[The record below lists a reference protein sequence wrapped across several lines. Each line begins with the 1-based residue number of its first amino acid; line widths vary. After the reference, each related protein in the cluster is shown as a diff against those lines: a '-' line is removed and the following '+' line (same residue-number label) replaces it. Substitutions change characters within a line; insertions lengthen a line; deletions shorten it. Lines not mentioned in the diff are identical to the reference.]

1 MQLGNN
7 IPLEFTTTSC
17 NRPELLEATYKSFT
31 SRLIGVDF
39 SKSTL
44 YINIDPA
51 PNNINISEV
60 ESIANKYFGNVVVN
74 YPEEPNFANAV
85 IWCFAQVKGDYF
97 FHLEDDWVLNIDVHI
112 NDILSRINSN
122 VLQCVLNKKPVI
134 AREIGEPMFVPS
146 LFRTEHLRKYLP
158 IMDGASNPEAQ
169 MKYIYRKNQLLLKQ
183 YKSIP
188 FNKNIEVTTDI
199 GRAWL
204 LRHKIS
210 RDYAKTSKINNPKN
224 WSPWITWK
232 K

>member
-51 PNNINISEV
+51 PNNINITEV
-60 ESIANKYFGNVVVN
+60 ENTANKYFGTVVAN
-74 YPEEPNFANAV
+74 YPEEPNCANAV
-85 IWCFAQVKGDYF
+85 LWCFSQVKGDYF
-97 FHLEDDWVLNIDVHI
+97 FNLEDDWVLNIDVHI

-146 LFRTEHLRKYLP
+146 LFKTEHLKKYLTL
-158 IMDGASNPEAQ
+158 MTDSLNPEAQ
-169 MKYIYRKNQLLLKQ
+169 MKYIYRKNQDDLSK
-183 YKSIP
+183 YKSVL

-210 RDYAKTSKINNPKN
+210 RDYAKTSKTNNPKN

-232 K
+232 T